1 MVIVLSKP
9 CMSNLVI
16 DQAFL
21 IKTRHYISDLMNDST
36 AILQVLWPVVSFDI
50 RKAAPQDVRG
60 LVVH

>member
-1 MVIVLSKP
+1 
-9 CMSNLVI
+9 MSNLVI

-21 IKTRHYISDLMNDST
+21 IETRHYISDLMNDST

-50 RKAAPQDVRG
+50 CKAAPQDVRG